1 MGCRMARY
9 NTLLSHRS
17 LNIVHTESSCG
28 WGGQEIRILEES
40 RGLIERGHNVT
51 IVCPAEATIF
61 TRARDWGVKTVA
73 VDLREKR
80 WPNFK
85 ALRAWLLENRIE
97 IDVLNTHSSTDS
109 WLVALA
115 NLSFGKSKI
124 PVVRTRHISAP
135 VANSFAN
142 RWLYGKAAQHIVTT
156 GESLR
161 HELIDGLGLSP
172 DRVQSIFTGI
182 NTKRYVPGDKSAA
195 REKLGLEKNCTWIGI
210 VATLRSWKGHKYL
223 LDSIKEL
230 NDPNIRLAIVGDGP
244 QREKLQQRVIEHG
257 MVKQV
262 FFAGNQRDVVPW
274 LQAFDVF
281 VLPSYANE
289 GVSQAVM
296 QAMAVGLPVITTPI
310 GSSGDIIK
318 PGMTGYMVTPKS
330 SKAITQVIRK
340 LVDDPR
346 EAARV
351 GEQARTFAVDNCGL
365 ERMLTRMEAVFQRIS
380 G

>member
-1 MGCRMARY
+1 MAKY

-51 IVCPAEATIF
+51 IICPAEATIF
-61 TRARDWGVKTVA
+61 TRAHDWGVKTVA
-73 VDLREKR
+73 LPITEKR
-80 WPNFK
+80 WANFR
-85 ALRAWLLENRIE
+85 ALRSWLIANRIE
-97 IDVLNTHSSTDS
+97 VDVVNTHSSTDS

-115 NLSFGKSKI
+115 NMTFGSAKI

-135 VANSFAN
+135 VANTFAN

-182 NTKRYVPGDKSAA
+182 NTKRYIPGDKVAA
-195 REKLGLEKNCTWIGI
+195 REKLGLEMNCTWVGI

-223 LDSIKEL
+223 LDSLKEL

-257 MVKQV
+257 LVKQV
-262 FFAGNQRDVVPW
+262 YFAGNQRDVVPW
-274 LQAFDVF
+274 LQAFDIF

-318 PGMTGYMVTPKS
+318 PGMTGLMVTPKS
-330 SKAITQVIRK
+330 SKAISQSIRK

-346 EAARV
+346 EASRI
-351 GEQARTFAVDNCGL
+351 GEQARSFAVDNCGID
-365 ERMLTRMEAVFQRIS
+365 RMLTRMEAVFQRAS